1 MFIGLCLLNRYFHA
15 SRKTLARRKEDPDR
29 PLSHRER
36 KKQTVKTKAK
46 YSKRDKKTDKP
57 PAEAPYVPPR
67 QEIMEKERAEKT
79 VEVFEGMTLLEFSKR
94 TGESFPVLQSIV
106 LDVGETVTSEF
117 DAISIDVAELL
128 AMVKVLSLI
137 HFLKNYIYK
146 KKW

>member
-15 SRKTLARRKEDPDR
+15 SRNTLARRKDDPDR

-36 KKQTVKTKAK
+36 KKQTVKMKAK

-67 QEIMEKERAEKT
+67 QDNMEKERAEKT

-94 TGESFPVLQSIV
+94 TGESFPVLQSIL

>member
-1 MFIGLCLLNRYFHA
+1 
-15 SRKTLARRKEDPDR
+15 
-29 PLSHRER
+29 
-36 KKQTVKTKAK
+36 
-46 YSKRDKKTDKP
+46 
-57 PAEAPYVPPR
+57 
-67 QEIMEKERAEKT
+67 MEKERAEKT

-94 TGESFPVLQSIV
+94 TGESFPVLQSIL